1 MPNTA
6 KIPRF
11 LGVNRKPFSSTSLAA
26 PFASTNLFGITSV
39 GVRGPPATAKREK
52 TRWGAAG
59 SSEGDRSGGSRARA
73 HAEGA
78 FARGNDWYA
87 MEAPAHALLARLCE
101 RAGLRRARQCDRG
114 EKPNRWKKAAGRSV
128 RMGKQSPAEL
138 ARGSSSADALTNLR
152 KLRVFRA
159 RTTTSHSHI
168 LAPAMGVKLR
178 VRVAGVPGPARALE
192 VPEACTLAQLR
203 QKIVAKVL
211 VDLPGWGPG
220 VAESDVEVS
229 LNGDEDLG
237 AAGHDESAT
246 LRACGVTRGDLIRVK
261 MREGSGGDASAAG
274 GHASAGNV
282 SAANEPRVMPRSV
295 ESVDDSS
302 TRAASATAMRRAAA
316 EAAERRAGAESGV
329 DRDGSAP
336 VSIDDSRVDVRFA
349 FGQESPMELGPDDE
363 PRPRS
368 DEPPPRG
375 FASSGGGSDDAEEET
390 RDGDSFLPSALRRAL
405 AAEARG
411 SGEATAPQHDDAA
424 LLFVATHAALL
435 ETGLVLARGED
446 EDEARKSTRSRG
458 FDFSLPA
465 GWRGAASRTGAARAR
480 YALAEAPGGATC
492 EVKAQSPDGST
503 LVACA
508 GVEVATPSSAK
519 GGDGDAGRSETPAR
533 VAVVEAGDWLRSGS
547 EPRVGT
553 SALVG
558 RFATRRVRDSW
569 SKLKDAFA
577 SRLRH
582 DLRIANGLPSV
593 AGLLALPDD
602 LKVAVLRRIPLDDH
616 QSLCAASAVC
626 REMRFAADADAL
638 WSARFEATFGA
649 EAARKARE
657 RERRREGTKR
667 SNENDADAYDHALH
681 WKRLFA
687 EAVIAARKDAL
698 ARKRARDLAERN
710 RAEWFA
716 PRFPR
721 PGVPEGGVPLGPPG
735 YTPGITGGDYDLYPG
750 GSFGSFMP
758 GFPGGFPG
766 SGFPGAPTPRG
777 GWPVMPG
784 GMPGGVPTPTPG
796 GGLGN
801 GRGRGGLGPA
811 RPRVGP
817 GWDGR
822 PRPPGA
828 PDGDGFGFL

>member
-1 MPNTA
+1 M
-6 KIPRF
+6 
-11 LGVNRKPFSSTSLAA
+11 
-26 PFASTNLFGITSV
+26 
-39 GVRGPPATAKREK
+39 
-52 TRWGAAG
+52 
-59 SSEGDRSGGSRARA
+59 
-73 HAEGA
+73 
-78 FARGNDWYA
+78 
-87 MEAPAHALLARLCE
+87 
-101 RAGLRRARQCDRG
+101 
-114 EKPNRWKKAAGRSV
+114 
-128 RMGKQSPAEL
+128 
-138 ARGSSSADALTNLR
+138 
-152 KLRVFRA
+152 
-159 RTTTSHSHI
+159 
-168 LAPAMGVKLR
+168 APAMGVKLR

-302 TRAASATAMRRAAA
+302 TREASATAMRRAAA

-329 DRDGSAP
+329 RS
-336 VSIDDSRVDVRFA
+336 A

-363 PRPRS
+363 PQPRS
-368 DEPPPRG
+368 DEPRSDEPRPRG
-375 FASSGGGSDDAEEET
+375 SAPPSEGDAEEET
-390 RDGDSFLPSALRRAL
+390 RHSFLPLPSALRRAL
-405 AAEARG
+405 AAETRG
-411 SGEATAPQHDDAA
+411 SGEEPPTAHDDAA

-435 ETGLVLARGED
+435 ETGLVLSVRGED
-446 EDEARKSTRSRG
+446 EDAARIPARFKSG

-465 GWRGAASRTGAARAR
+465 GWRVSASRTGAARVR

-492 EVKAQSPDGST
+492 EVKAQSPDGGST

-508 GVEVATPSSAK
+508 GVE
-519 GGDGDAGRSETPAR
+519 GTPAR
-533 VAVVEAGDWLRSGS
+533 VAVVEANDWLRACS
-547 EPRVGT
+547 ERASET
-553 SALVG
+553 LVG
-558 RFATRRVRDSW
+558 RFAASRVRDSW

-602 LKVAVLRRIPLDDH
+602 LKVAVLRRVPLDDH
-616 QSLCAASAVC
+616 RTLCAASAVC

-649 EAARKARE
+649 EAAKKKKARE
-657 RERRREGTKR
+657 KEKGRREGT
-667 SNENDADAYDHALH
+667 NENENDAVDADAYDHALH
-681 WKRLFA
+681 WKRAFA
-687 EAVIAARKDAL
+687 EAAVAARREAL

-710 RAEWFA
+710 VALFA
-716 PRFPR
+716 PRFPH
-721 PGVPEGGVPLGPPG
+721 PGVPFGGGGLGGGVPLGPPG

-750 GSFGSFMP
+750 GSFGGAMP
-758 GFPGGFPG
+758 GFPGGGG

-811 RPRVGP
+811 HPRLGP

>member
-1 MPNTA
+1 M
-6 KIPRF
+6 
-11 LGVNRKPFSSTSLAA
+11 L
-26 PFASTNLFGITSV
+26 
-39 GVRGPPATAKREK
+39 
-52 TRWGAAG
+52 
-59 SSEGDRSGGSRARA
+59 
-73 HAEGA
+73 
-78 FARGNDWYA
+78 
-87 MEAPAHALLARLCE
+87 
-101 RAGLRRARQCDRG
+101 
-114 EKPNRWKKAAGRSV
+114 
-128 RMGKQSPAEL
+128 
-138 ARGSSSADALTNLR
+138 
-152 KLRVFRA
+152 
-159 RTTTSHSHI
+159 
-168 LAPAMGVKLR
+168 
-178 VRVAGVPGPARALE
+178 GPARALE

-302 TRAASATAMRRAAA
+302 TRAVSATAMRRAAA
-316 EAAERRAGAESGV
+316 EAAERRGGGGERRAGAESALTVTGPH
-329 DRDGSAP
+329 RLT
-336 VSIDDSRVDVRFA
+336 DDARVDVRFA
-349 FGQESPMELGPDDE
+349 SSGTCGA
-363 PRPRS
+363 RAGR
-368 DEPPPRG
+368 R
-375 FASSGGGSDDAEEET
+375 ASSSVRRASPSRLRVIRGRLRRRRRRNARWRFFSAVGAAPRARRRGARLWRSHSTTARRRGVAVRRDARGVT
-390 RDGDSFLPSALRRAL
+390 RDGARARAGRRRGRSAEIHAL
-405 AAEARG
+405 AV
-411 SGEATAPQHDDAA
+411 SI
-424 LLFVATHAALL
+424 
-435 ETGLVLARGED
+435 
-446 EDEARKSTRSRG
+446 SRY
-458 FDFSLPA
+458 LR
-465 GWRGAASRTGAARAR
+465 RGAASRTAARAR
-480 YALAEAPGGATC
+480 YALRKRPAAHG

-508 GVEVATPSSAK
+508 GVA
-519 GGDGDAGRSETPAR
+519 GDAGRRAATATCRPERPR

-547 EPRVGT
+547 EPCVGT

-687 EAVIAARKDAL
+687 EATVAARMDAL

-710 RAEWFA
+710 GAEWFA

-801 GRGRGGLGPA
+801 GRGRGAWGPRALGSGPA
-811 RPRVGP
+811 GTAPAASGRAGRRRLRLPVMRHRCFFCDERETRVEN
-817 GWDGR
+817 DD
-822 PRPPGA
+822 A
-828 PDGDGFGFL
+828 S